1 MSAGEHFAAECGHG
15 ARQWHVPPD
24 RSRRSARQCD
34 RGRRFGTPHPK
45 DNYWRRLLYGHEDR
59 TFEKRLDVS
68 FAFLPSYAWET
79 GLGLGGM
86 ATGLYRL
93 DRTDSLM
100 PPSDAML
107 SGSVTLRGAYLLTA
121 EGHNYFKGRRS
132 RLSWLVSLQNKPL
145 DFWGISRAACDVNPV
160 IAYTRRQVQTRLH
173 YQYEP
178 LRHLFVGARIDLRYV
193 RAVSIDDPA
202 YLLGQRTA
210 YLNTGVGV
218 SLEYDSRDFI
228 PNPRRGVYLSV
239 CQSVYPAGLGNY
251 GRTLWRTTVTADYY
265 QPVWRGGLLAFDLY
279 GCFGSDDL
287 PWTLREQ
294 LGGRWRM
301 RGYYEGRY
309 TDNHLVAAQV
319 ELRQSITRRLGV
331 VVWYGGGTVFSGF
344 DQLRWGDLLPT
355 YGVGIRF
362 EFKHNINLRVDYGFG
377 RQSGGVV
384 FSMGEA
390 F

>member
-132 RLSWLVSLQNKPL
+132 RLSWLVSL
-145 DFWGISRAACDVNPV
+145 
-160 IAYTRRQVQTRLH
+160 
-173 YQYEP
+173 
-178 LRHLFVGARIDLRYV
+178 
-193 RAVSIDDPA
+193 
-202 YLLGQRTA
+202 
-210 YLNTGVGV
+210 
-218 SLEYDSRDFI
+218 
-228 PNPRRGVYLSV
+228 
-239 CQSVYPAGLGNY
+239 
-251 GRTLWRTTVTADYY
+251 
-265 QPVWRGGLLAFDLY
+265 
-279 GCFGSDDL
+279 
-287 PWTLREQ
+287 
-294 LGGRWRM
+294 
-301 RGYYEGRY
+301 
-309 TDNHLVAAQV
+309 
-319 ELRQSITRRLGV
+319 
-331 VVWYGGGTVFSGF
+331 
-344 DQLRWGDLLPT
+344 
-355 YGVGIRF
+355 
-362 EFKHNINLRVDYGFG
+362 
-377 RQSGGVV
+377 
-384 FSMGEA
+384 
-390 F
+390 

>member
-1 MSAGEHFAAECGHG
+1 MDGVALPDVSAGEHFAAECGHG

-160 IAYTRRQVQTRLH
+160 NTRADRCR
-173 YQYEP
+173 P
-178 LRHLFVGARIDLRYV
+178 
-193 RAVSIDDPA
+193 VSTI
-202 YLLGQRTA
+202 
-210 YLNTGVGV
+210 NTNRCVT
-218 SLEYDSRDFI
+218 S
-228 PNPRRGVYLSV
+228 LSV
-239 CQSVYPAGLGNY
+239 RGSTCATP
-251 GRTLWRTTVTADYY
+251 GR
-265 QPVWRGGLLAFDLY
+265 
-279 GCFGSDDL
+279 
-287 PWTLREQ
+287 
-294 LGGRWRM
+294 
-301 RGYYEGRY
+301 
-309 TDNHLVAAQV
+309 
-319 ELRQSITRRLGV
+319 
-331 VVWYGGGTVFSGF
+331 
-344 DQLRWGDLLPT
+344 
-355 YGVGIRF
+355 
-362 EFKHNINLRVDYGFG
+362 
-377 RQSGGVV
+377 
-384 FSMGEA
+384 
-390 F
+390 